1 MSNISANNGGSLIK
15 VQFCLNQSKCEKCFA
30 PNSLISGILASNAGI
45 NCNEFVDPGRDLKI
59 LIYLLIIMYKY
70 KLYISWSSTL
80 LRFDCII
87 ISVKIT

>member
-45 NCNEFVDPGRDLKI
+45 NCNEFVDPGRDL
-59 LIYLLIIMYKY
+59 
-70 KLYISWSSTL
+70 
-80 LRFDCII
+80 
-87 ISVKIT
+87 